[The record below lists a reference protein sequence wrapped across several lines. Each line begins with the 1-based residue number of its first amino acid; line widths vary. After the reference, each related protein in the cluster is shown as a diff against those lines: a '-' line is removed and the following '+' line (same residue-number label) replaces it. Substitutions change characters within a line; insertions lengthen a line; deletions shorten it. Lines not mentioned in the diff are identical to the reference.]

1 MNDAQLTDELA
12 SRVMGWKVAS
22 GRFVLPSRR
31 WIPKWRFAPL
41 EKLADAFW
49 LLDTARAAYVVSR
62 SAAGAFTVSVW
73 LSQGIGEA
81 SGEPK
86 PRTITIA
93 LAKAAG
99 IEVDR

>member
-22 GRFVLPSRR
+22 GRFVKPSRS

-41 EKLADAFW
+41 ERLEDAFL
-49 LLDTARAAYVVSR
+49 LLDTARAAYTVSR
-62 SAAGAFTVSVW
+62 SAAGAFTVSVR
-73 LSQGIGEA
+73 LSQGRGEA

>member
-22 GRFVLPSRR
+22 GRFVKPSRS

-41 EKLADAFW
+41 ERLEDAF
-49 LLDTARAAYVVSR
+49 LVLDTARAAYTLSR
-62 SAAGAFTVSVW
+62 SAAGAFSVSVR
-73 LSQGIGEA
+73 LRHGRGEA

-93 LAKAAG
+93 LAKASG

>member
-1 MNDAQLTDELA
+1 
-12 SRVMGWKVAS
+12 VAS
-22 GRFVLPSRR
+22 GRFVKPSRS

-41 EKLADAFW
+41 ERLEDAFL
-49 LLDTARAAYVVSR
+49 LLDTARAAYTVSR
-62 SAAGAFTVSVW
+62 SAAGPFTVSVR
-73 LSQGIGEA
+73 LSQGRGEA
-81 SGEPK
+81 SGEPE

>member
-22 GRFVLPSRR
+22 GRFVKPSRS

-41 EKLADAFW
+41 ERLEDAFQ
-49 LLDTARAAYVVSR
+49 LLDTARAAYTLSR
-62 SAAGAFTVSVW
+62 SAAGVFSASVR
-73 LSQGIGEA
+73 LGSGRGEA

-86 PRTITIA
+86 PRTITLA
-93 LAKAAG
+93 LAIASG
-99 IEVDR
+99 IEAER

>member
-1 MNDAQLTDELA
+1 MSDVQLIDELA

-22 GRFVLPSRR
+22 GRFVKPSRS

-41 EKLADAFW
+41 ERLEDAFQ
-49 LLDTARAAYVVSR
+49 LLGTARATYTLSKNSDGVFN
-62 SAAGAFTVSVW
+62 AFVGVAQQ
-73 LSQGIGEA
+73 LGNA

-86 PRTITIA
+86 ARTITLA
-93 LAKAAG
+93 LARAAG

>member
-1 MNDAQLTDELA
+1 MSDAQLIDELA

-22 GRFVLPSRR
+22 GRFVKPGRS

-41 EKLADAFW
+41 DRLEDAFL
-49 LLDTARAAYVVSR
+49 LLDTARATYTLSKN
-62 SAAGAFTVSVW
+62 SDGIFTASVRVAQR
-73 LSQGIGEA
+73 LGNA

-86 PRTITIA
+86 ARTITLA
-93 LAKAAG
+93 LARAAG

>member
-1 MNDAQLTDELA
+1 MTDAQLTDELA
-12 SRVMGWKVAS
+12 SRVMGWKVAP
-22 GRFVLPSRR
+22 GRFVKQSRS

-41 EKLADAFW
+41 ERLEEAFL
-49 LLDTARAAYVVSR
+49 LLDTARAEYTLSR
-62 SAAGAFTVSVW
+62 SGIGAFAASVQ
-73 LSQGIGEA
+73 LGRGHGHA
-81 SGEPK
+81 SGDSK

>member
-1 MNDAQLTDELA
+1 MNDVQLTDELA

-22 GRFVLPSRR
+22 GRFVKPSRS

-41 EKLADAFW
+41 ERLEDAFL
-49 LLDTARAAYVVSR
+49 LLDTALRDSVYAAR
-62 SAAGAFTVSVW
+62 AAGAFTVSVR
-73 LSQGIGEA
+73 LSQGRGEA

-86 PRTITIA
+86 SRTITIA

>member
-22 GRFVLPSRR
+22 GRFVKPSRS

-41 EKLADAFW
+41 ERLEDSFL
-49 LLDTARAAYVVSR
+49 LLDTARAAYTLSR
-62 SAAGAFTVSVW
+62 SAAGAFTASVR
-73 LSQGIGEA
+73 LSHGRGEA

>member
-22 GRFVLPSRR
+22 GRFVKPSRS

-41 EKLADAFW
+41 ERLEDAFL
-49 LLDTARAAYVVSR
+49 LLDTARAAYTLSR
-62 SAAGAFTVSVW
+62 SAAGVFTVSVR
-73 LSQGIGEA
+73 LSQGRGEA

-86 PRTITIA
+86 PRMITIA